1 VAGRLGR
8 SLIVWA
14 ALLPAGALAQPG
26 PSAPKTPSSSLKDRP
41 NLVVVLLDDADA
53 EITESMPRL
62 RSLLMDKGVRF
73 ASAIANTPLCGP
85 SRALLLSGS
94 YAHNTK
100 VYYNNGP
107 EGGYTPWLAG
117 GFDDRNIGPR
127 LNALGYRTGIFGKY
141 LNDFPTGRPEAF
153 VPKGWDDFR
162 GVMSDREAR
171 NNRYTLN
178 ENGVLAT
185 YEASK
190 GGYQTDLLSQRLQ
203 TFIRDSERE
212 DDRPFFAFFSISSP
226 HVPPE
231 PAERHL
237 LAFPDERAPRKPSF
251 DESDLK
257 DKPKALRE
265 QAKALTAAEG
275 REIDVTYRAMKQSL
289 LSVEDAI
296 EALLRTLAETGE
308 LEKTYI
314 FLTSDNGWMRGEHR
328 IPSEKY
334 VPYEESIRVPLFV
347 TGPGVPLGRSQS
359 PVVGLVDLAPTL
371 LELGGAPLSSIQE
384 GDGRSLLPLLRS
396 EALPGGSWRHSI
408 LIEHFGG
415 GSPFRVRSYSGL
427 RSETDV
433 YVEYASGEKE
443 YYDLLKDPHQME
455 NKARSLSP
463 QKLGALSR
471 RLAAMK
477 SCSGAQCRAAEAAP
491 KESPASADR
500 TKER

>member
-1 VAGRLGR
+1 VSGRFRRALVV
-8 SLIVWA
+8 S
-14 ALLPAGALAQPG
+14 ALLVPCGLEAQPSPSPK
-26 PSAPKTPSSSLKDRP
+26 PSAPPLKDRP

-73 ASAIANTPLCGP
+73 TSTIANTPLCGP
-85 SRALLLSGS
+85 SRALLLSGR

-117 GFDDRNIGPR
+117 NYDDRNIGPR
-127 LNALGYRTGIFGKY
+127 LNALGYRTGLFGKY
-141 LNDFPTGRPEAF
+141 LNDFPTGRPPTF

-162 GVMSDREAR
+162 GVLSDREAH
-171 NNRYTLN
+171 NNRYSLN
-178 ENGVLAT
+178 ENGTLKT
-185 YEASK
+185 YEAAS

-203 TFIRDSERE
+203 AFIRDSERD
-212 DDRPFFAFFSISSP
+212 DDRPFFAFFSVSAP

-237 LAFPDERAPRKPSF
+237 TAFPDEKAPRKPSF
-251 DESDLK
+251 DETDLK
-257 DKPKALRE
+257 DKPKALRD
-265 QAKALTAAEG
+265 QAKALTAAEKG
-275 REIDVTYRAMKQSL
+275 EIDATYRAMKQSL

-296 EALLRTLAETGE
+296 EALLKTLAETGE
-308 LEKTYI
+308 LDKTYI
-314 FLTSDNGWMRGEHR
+314 FVTSDNGWMRGEHR

-347 TGPGVPLGRSQS
+347 TGPGVPAGHSRSL
-359 PVVGLVDLAPTL
+359 VVGLVDLAPTL
-371 LELGGAPLSSIQE
+371 LELGGATPASIQE

-396 EALPGGSWRHSI
+396 GPAAGLSWRHSI

-415 GSPFRVRSYSGL
+415 GSPFRVRSFSGL

-455 NKARSLSP
+455 NIASSLSP
-463 QKLGALSR
+463 QKLAALSR
-471 RLAAMK
+471 SLASLKA
-477 SCSGAQCRAAEAAP
+477 CAGAACRAAEVAT
-491 KESPASADR
+491 KENPASRDQTQAR
-500 TKER
+500 